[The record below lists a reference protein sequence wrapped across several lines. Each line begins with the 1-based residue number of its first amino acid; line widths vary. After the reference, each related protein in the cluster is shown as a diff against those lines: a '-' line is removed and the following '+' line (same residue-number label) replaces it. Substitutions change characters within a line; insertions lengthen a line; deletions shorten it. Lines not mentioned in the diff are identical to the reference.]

1 VKTLG
6 FSFLYLIVFAAALSL
21 AQEAIQVPKGIR
33 EADKT
38 EEQFEKSIPPPQGSV
53 RGNPQQLQRDAKELA
68 TLAESVPADIERVSR
83 GVLPKDLTER
93 LKKIEKLSKRLR
105 EKIAP

>member
-6 FSFLYLIVFAAALSL
+6 FSFLYLMLFAALNL

-38 EEQFEKSIPPPQGSV
+38 EEQFEKSIPPPRGSV

-83 GVLPKDLTER
+83 GVLPKDLNER

-105 EKIAP
+105 EELSP